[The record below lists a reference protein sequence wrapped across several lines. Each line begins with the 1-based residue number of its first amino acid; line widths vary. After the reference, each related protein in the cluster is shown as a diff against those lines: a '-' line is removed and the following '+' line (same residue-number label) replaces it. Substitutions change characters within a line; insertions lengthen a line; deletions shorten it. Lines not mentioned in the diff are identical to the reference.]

1 MFDFAK
7 KYIVGLLLLC
17 SSYTMGQIIHEKV
30 LTPADSLLLRHYRN
44 EVIRSQAS
52 EEDSLDTVDVIEAN
66 WGNSHLDDGEI
77 SYAPDRSFKII
88 TFIFESC
95 GAYCNSEWYSW
106 IHYTL
111 DGKERSEK
119 ATFSSIDTIYQLPDK
134 RYLVIDKYGGRPA
147 SVLTVDC
154 RDAVLLSFEANAVV
168 THPIAYRKQE
178 NFGFCQ
184 ENGIDMDNQ
193 PYIRYDAAK
202 KVLKYHYANNFA
214 YSKEVDIDTI
224 RQGQFIY
231 SKGNFIL
238 EKELIKVVNRQKLP
252 AKTSTWTEHYKI
264 RSTDTVNIHIDRIKE
279 QQLVYDCVASKT
291 AGSEAINVSSI
302 SRVGKKKLLTFP
314 LNGAYLEKI
323 AVLKLQGNYFIYVVT
338 NETSGN
344 SDGYLYYWNT
354 QTRTAYPVAVDKSNP
369 KLPAGCQ
376 TWGSYS
382 YLSIDEQT
390 KAITTTSQFIR
401 TTDSNRRGSVTTTY
415 KLEKLKPNQFVLRGV
430 KSEVEE

>member
-1 MFDFAK
+1 MFALLT
-7 KYIVGLLLLC
+7 KYIVFLLLLC
-17 SSYTMGQIIHEKV
+17 SSFAMGQIIHDKV
-30 LTPADSLLLRHYRN
+30 LSPKDSLLLVHYRN
-44 EVIRSQAS
+44 EVIRSQVS
-52 EEDSLDTVDVIEAN
+52 EEDSLATVDEIAAN
-66 WGNSHLDDGEI
+66 WGNSHLDEGVI
-77 SYAPDRSFKII
+77 SYAPDRSFKIV

-106 IHYTL
+106 IHYNL
-111 DGKERSEK
+111 NGKERSEK

-147 SVLTVDC
+147 GVLTVDC
-154 RDAVLLSFEANAVV
+154 RDAVLLSFEGNAVV
-168 THPIAYRKQE
+168 THPIPYRKQE

-184 ENGIDMDNQ
+184 ENGADMEQ
-193 PYIRYDAAK
+193 EPYIRFDASK
-202 KVLKYHYANNFA
+202 QLLKYHYANNFA

-231 SKGNFIL
+231 SKGYFIL
-238 EKELIKVVNRQKLP
+238 EKELLKVVDRQKLP
-252 AKTSTWTEHYKI
+252 AKISTWTEHYKI
-264 RSTDTVNIHIDRIKE
+264 RSTDTVNIHIDRVNE
-279 QQLVYDCVASKT
+279 QQLVYDCVGSKA

-302 SRVGKKKLLTFP
+302 SRVGKKKLLTLR

-323 AVLKLQGNYFIYVVT
+323 ALLKLQGNYFIYVVT

-354 QTRTAYPVAVDKSNP
+354 QTRTAYPVAVEKSNP

-382 YLSIDEQT
+382 YLSFDEQT

-415 KLEKLKPNQFVLRGV
+415 KLEKLKANQFMLRGA